1 MRRPADPPARGDLVE
16 VTWVDINEEPVGDPD
31 AAKLARRTS
40 YGLFWCER
48 QDTGLPVLVTTTTR
62 DDGPAH
68 QSGYC
73 IYPTACVVKLT
84 VVKRA
89 RKRKT

>member
-1 MRRPADPPARGDLVE
+1 MSAITSPPARGDLVE
-16 VTWVDINEEPVGDPD
+16 VQWVDINEEPVGDPD

-40 YGLFWCER
+40 YGLFWCQKE
-48 QDTGLPVLVTTTTR
+48 DAGVPVLVTTTTM

-73 IYPTACVVKLT
+73 IYPVSCVVKLKI
-84 VVKRA
+84 VKRG
-89 RKRKT
+89 RKR